1 MAADVEVIRCA
12 AMVVHNVMEDGCFFI
27 LKDGVRKMGKTAV
40 IFPGQGA
47 QYVGMAKDFYD
58 SFEDSKKVF
67 DEADDVL
74 DIELKKICFEE
85 NDDINKTEYTQPAM
99 VAAEVAIYEHL
110 KNAGLKAD
118 VFAGLSLGEYSA
130 LVAAG
135 AMTLADGIK
144 TVRRRGILM
153 QNEVPL
159 GMGGMA
165 AVIAMDADKIAEICE
180 NTPGKVQIANYNC
193 PGQIVISG
201 EAEAVKAASAALAE
215 AGAKRVIPL
224 NVSGPFHSQML
235 VPAGEKLYD
244 FLQGVDVAEGFAPYY
259 CNADAEEITDAAKVK
274 ELLKRQVYS
283 SVRWQQTIE
292 NMIAD
297 GVDTFIE
304 VGPGKTLTGFMKKIN
319 REVKSI
325 NIATVDDL
333 AKLEELNA

>member
-1 MAADVEVIRCA
+1 
-12 AMVVHNVMEDGCFFI
+12 
-27 LKDGVRKMGKTAV
+27 MGKTAV
-40 IFPGQGA
+40 VFPGQGA

>member
-1 MAADVEVIRCA
+1 
-12 AMVVHNVMEDGCFFI
+12 
-27 LKDGVRKMGKTAV
+27 MGKTAV

-304 VGPGKTLTGFMKKIN
+304 VGPGKTLTGFMKKLARSVPCNHAEDVATID
-319 REVKSI
+319 EVVAALKG
-325 NIATVDDL
+325 
-333 AKLEELNA
+333 E

>member
-1 MAADVEVIRCA
+1 MSKI
-12 AMVVHNVMEDGCFFI
+12 
-27 LKDGVRKMGKTAV
+27 AV

-58 SFEDSKKVF
+58 NFEDSRKVF
-67 DEADDVL
+67 DVAEEAL

-135 AMTLADGIK
+135 AMTLEDGIK

-201 EAEAVKAASAALAE
+201 EAEAVKAASAAMSE

-244 FLQGVDVAEGFAPYY
+244 FLQGVEIADDFVPYY

>member
-1 MAADVEVIRCA
+1 
-12 AMVVHNVMEDGCFFI
+12 
-27 LKDGVRKMGKTAV
+27 MGKTAV

-58 SFEDSKKVF
+58 NFEDSTKVF

>member
-1 MAADVEVIRCA
+1 
-12 AMVVHNVMEDGCFFI
+12 
-27 LKDGVRKMGKTAV
+27 MGKTAV

-99 VAAEVAIYEHL
+99 CAAEVAIYEHL

-180 NTPGKVQIANYNC
+180 NTLGKVQIANYNC

>member
-1 MAADVEVIRCA
+1 
-12 AMVVHNVMEDGCFFI
+12 
-27 LKDGVRKMGKTAV
+27 MGKTAV

-47 QYVGMAKDFYD
+47 QYVGMAKDFCD

>member
-1 MAADVEVIRCA
+1 MSRI
-12 AMVVHNVMEDGCFFI
+12 
-27 LKDGVRKMGKTAV
+27 AV

-58 SFEDSKKVF
+58 NFEDSRKVF

-135 AMTLADGIK
+135 AMTLTDGIK

-244 FLQGVDVAEGFAPYY
+244 FLQNIDVAEGFAPYY
-259 CNADAEEITDAAKVK
+259 CNADAEEITDAARVK

>member
-1 MAADVEVIRCA
+1 
-12 AMVVHNVMEDGCFFI
+12 
-27 LKDGVRKMGKTAV
+27 MGETAV

-58 SFEDSKKVF
+58 NFEDSKKVF

>member
-1 MAADVEVIRCA
+1 
-12 AMVVHNVMEDGCFFI
+12 
-27 LKDGVRKMGKTAV
+27 MGKTAV

-259 CNADAEEITDAAKVK
+259 CNADAEEITDADKVK

>member
-1 MAADVEVIRCA
+1 
-12 AMVVHNVMEDGCFFI
+12 
-27 LKDGVRKMGKTAV
+27 MGKTAV

-244 FLQGVDVAEGFAPYY
+244 FLQGEDVAEGFAPYY

>member
-1 MAADVEVIRCA
+1 
-12 AMVVHNVMEDGCFFI
+12 
-27 LKDGVRKMGKTAV
+27 MGKTAV

-319 REVKSI
+319 REVKST

>member
-1 MAADVEVIRCA
+1 
-12 AMVVHNVMEDGCFFI
+12 
-27 LKDGVRKMGKTAV
+27 MGKTAV

-144 TVRRRGILM
+144 TVRKRGILM

>member
-1 MAADVEVIRCA
+1 
-12 AMVVHNVMEDGCFFI
+12 
-27 LKDGVRKMGKTAV
+27 MGKTAV

-118 VFAGLSLGEYSA
+118 VFAGLSLGEYIA

-244 FLQGVDVAEGFAPYY
+244 FLQGVDIAEGFAPYY

>member
-1 MAADVEVIRCA
+1 
-12 AMVVHNVMEDGCFFI
+12 
-27 LKDGVRKMGKTAV
+27 MGKTAV

-325 NIATVDDL
+325 NIASVDEL

>member
-1 MAADVEVIRCA
+1 
-12 AMVVHNVMEDGCFFI
+12 
-27 LKDGVRKMGKTAV
+27 MGKTAV

-58 SFEDSKKVF
+58 NFEDSKNVF
-67 DEADDVL
+67 DEADEVL

-244 FLQGVDVAEGFAPYY
+244 FLQGIDVAEGFAPYY
-259 CNADAEEITDAAKVK
+259 CNADAEEITDASKVK

>member
-1 MAADVEVIRCA
+1 
-12 AMVVHNVMEDGCFFI
+12 
-27 LKDGVRKMGKTAV
+27 MGKTAV

-235 VPAGEKLYD
+235 LPAGEKLYD

>member
-1 MAADVEVIRCA
+1 
-12 AMVVHNVMEDGCFFI
+12 
-27 LKDGVRKMGKTAV
+27 MGKTAV

-99 VAAEVAIYEHL
+99 VAAEVAIYDHL

-165 AVIAMDADKIAEICE
+165 AVIAMDADKIAEICD
-180 NTPGKVQIANYNC
+180 NTSGKVQIANYNC

>member
-1 MAADVEVIRCA
+1 
-12 AMVVHNVMEDGCFFI
+12 
-27 LKDGVRKMGKTAV
+27 MGKTAV

-135 AMTLADGIK
+135 AMTLEDGIK

-244 FLQGVDVAEGFAPYY
+244 FLQDIKIADDFAPYY
-259 CNADAEEITDAAKVK
+259 CNADAGEITDAAKVK

>member
-1 MAADVEVIRCA
+1 
-12 AMVVHNVMEDGCFFI
+12 
-27 LKDGVRKMGKTAV
+27 MGKTAV

-201 EAEAVKAASAALAE
+201 EAEAVKAASATLAE

>member
-1 MAADVEVIRCA
+1 
-12 AMVVHNVMEDGCFFI
+12 
-27 LKDGVRKMGKTAV
+27 MGKTAV

-58 SFEDSKKVF
+58 NFEDSKKVF

-333 AKLEELNA
+333 AKLEVLNA

>member
-1 MAADVEVIRCA
+1 
-12 AMVVHNVMEDGCFFI
+12 
-27 LKDGVRKMGKTAV
+27 MGKTAV

-297 GVDTFIE
+297 GVDSFIE

>member
-1 MAADVEVIRCA
+1 
-12 AMVVHNVMEDGCFFI
+12 
-27 LKDGVRKMGKTAV
+27 MGKTAV

-333 AKLEELNA
+333 ANLEELNA

>member
-1 MAADVEVIRCA
+1 
-12 AMVVHNVMEDGCFFI
+12 
-27 LKDGVRKMGKTAV
+27 MGKTAV

-99 VAAEVAIYEHL
+99 VVAEVAIYEHL

-135 AMTLADGIK
+135 AMTLEDGIK

-201 EAEAVKAASAALAE
+201 EAEAVKVASAALAE

>member
-1 MAADVEVIRCA
+1 
-12 AMVVHNVMEDGCFFI
+12 
-27 LKDGVRKMGKTAV
+27 MGKTAV

-58 SFEDSKKVF
+58 NFEDSRRVF
-67 DEADDVL
+67 DIADEVL
-74 DIELKKICFEE
+74 DIELLKLCFEE
-85 NDDINKTEYTQPAM
+85 NEDINKTEYTQPAM

-110 KNAGLKAD
+110 RNMGLKAD

-135 AMTLADGIK
+135 ALSLEDGIK

-159 GMGGMA
+159 GLGGMA
-165 AVIAMDADKIAEICE
+165 AVIAMDSDKIAEICE
-180 NTPGKVQIANYNC
+180 NTPGSVQIANYNC

-201 EAEAVKAASAALAE
+201 EAGAVSAASEALKE
-215 AGAKRVIPL
+215 AGAKRVVPL
-224 NVSGPFHSQML
+224 NVSGPFHSKML
-235 VPAGEKLYD
+235 IPAGEKLYD
-244 FLQGVDVAEGFAPYY
+244 FLKDVRVEETFIPYY
-259 CNADAEEITDAAKVK
+259 CNADAEKITDASKIK

-319 REVKSI
+319 REVNSF

-333 AKLEELNA
+333 AKLEEINA

>member
-1 MAADVEVIRCA
+1 
-12 AMVVHNVMEDGCFFI
+12 
-27 LKDGVRKMGKTAV
+27 MGKTAV

-110 KNAGLKAD
+110 KNASLKAD

>member
-1 MAADVEVIRCA
+1 
-12 AMVVHNVMEDGCFFI
+12 
-27 LKDGVRKMGKTAV
+27 MGKTAV

-201 EAEAVKAASAALAE
+201 EAEAVKAASVALAE

>member
-1 MAADVEVIRCA
+1 
-12 AMVVHNVMEDGCFFI
+12 
-27 LKDGVRKMGKTAV
+27 MGKTAV

-224 NVSGPFHSQML
+224 NVSGPFHSQMI
-235 VPAGEKLYD
+235 VTAGEKLYD

-259 CNADAEEITDAAKVK
+259 CNADAEEVTDAAKVK

>member
-1 MAADVEVIRCA
+1 
-12 AMVVHNVMEDGCFFI
+12 
-27 LKDGVRKMGKTAV
+27 MGKTAV

-58 SFEDSKKVF
+58 NFEDSKKVF

-259 CNADAEEITDAAKVK
+259 CNADAEEITDVAKVK

>member
-1 MAADVEVIRCA
+1 
-12 AMVVHNVMEDGCFFI
+12 
-27 LKDGVRKMGKTAV
+27 MGKTAV

-244 FLQGVDVAEGFAPYY
+244 FLQGVDIAEGFAPYY

>member
-1 MAADVEVIRCA
+1 MSKIA
-12 AMVVHNVMEDGCFFI
+12 F
-27 LKDGVRKMGKTAV
+27 

>member
-1 MAADVEVIRCA
+1 
-12 AMVVHNVMEDGCFFI
+12 
-27 LKDGVRKMGKTAV
+27 MGKTAV

-297 GVDTFIE
+297 GVDTFI
-304 VGPGKTLTGFMKKIN
+304 GSARARL
-319 REVKSI
+319 SQ
-325 NIATVDDL
+325 AS
-333 AKLEELNA
+333 

>member
-1 MAADVEVIRCA
+1 
-12 AMVVHNVMEDGCFFI
+12 
-27 LKDGVRKMGKTAV
+27 MGKTAV

-99 VAAEVAIYEHL
+99 VAAEVAIYENL